1 MPKYTDFQSYFKLK
15 NDIFKMPGEQISVT
29 KF

>member
-1 MPKYTDFQSYFKLK
+1 MPKYTRFKSDFKLK
-15 NDIFKMPGEQISVT
+15 NDIFKMPGEQILVT